1 MPSEPS
7 TSYFDRQT
15 GEVRTLAEPS
25 DGALAFAYGTPVG
38 RLLLKVMT
46 SPWPSELWGRLMR
59 SPLSRGRVARFCAQ
73 NGITNASLTRAGFAP
88 MESYGS
94 FAAFFERTRPVPCA
108 GEPGVL
114 YAPADGYLSCYR
126 IAPGL
131 AMDIKGTTYTVPELL
146 GEPDATRYADLQGG
160 LCLVFRLSLT
170 DYHHFHFPAAGTCVS
185 QRQIPGELH
194 SVRPVAAGKRPFSR
208 NKRSVSQLVLDGFGP
223 AVMVE
228 VGAMLVG
235 GIVQDEP
242 TPARFAAG
250 AHKGHFALSG
260 STVVLLLRDN
270 VILDPDIALA
280 NARGLETR
288 VEAGTRI
295 GRLRE
300 GVGNA

>member
-38 RLLLKVMT
+38 RLLLKVMA

-88 MESYGS
+88 MESYRS
-94 FAAFFERTRPVPCA
+94 FAAFFERTRPAPCA

-146 GEPDATRYADLQGG
+146 GEPDATTTSTSRRQ
-160 LCLVFRLSLT
+160 V
-170 DYHHFHFPAAGTCVS
+170 PAS
-185 QRQIPGELH
+185 
-194 SVRPVAAGKRPFSR
+194 
-208 NKRSVSQLVLDGFGP
+208 
-223 AVMVE
+223 
-228 VGAMLVG
+228 
-235 GIVQDEP
+235 
-242 TPARFAAG
+242 
-250 AHKGHFALSG
+250 
-260 STVVLLLRDN
+260 
-270 VILDPDIALA
+270 A
-280 NARGLETR
+280 NARFLASCIPCVQWRQASDLSRATS
-288 VEAGTRI
+288 AACPSWCWTA
-295 GRLRE
+295 L
-300 GVGNA
+300 APP